1 MKNFAL
7 VAALLL
13 AGLMG
18 ANQSFVILSHAT
30 YVLFLSQLDV
40 TTYAV
45 MAGIVFLN
53 RITYRAFL

>member
-13 AGLMG
+13 AGLMV

>member
-13 AGLMG
+13 VGLMG

>member
-1 MKNFAL
+1 MKNSVL

-18 ANQSFVILSHAT
+18 AQTSFMILSHAA

>member
-53 RITYRAFL
+53 RVTYRAFP